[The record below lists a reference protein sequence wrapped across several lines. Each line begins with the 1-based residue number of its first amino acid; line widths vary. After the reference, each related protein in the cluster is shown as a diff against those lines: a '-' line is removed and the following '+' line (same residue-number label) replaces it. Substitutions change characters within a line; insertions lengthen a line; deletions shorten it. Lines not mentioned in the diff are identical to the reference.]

1 MALVAMAELAMTAFL
16 INEVNEQ
23 NHWPTP
29 GYRSLLIFFCF
40 NAAWTTLFA
49 TAYVLWII
57 DGAVHIL
64 ASIASSVMWLL
75 VTTLL
80 WGVAARFMH
89 VTRTG
94 GNCAG
99 VPTITRCRQAL
110 TVEALGWTELGL
122 SLMTLL
128 ATCFWVRKNRRR
140 SYVNDSRRLV

>member
-1 MALVAMAELAMTAFL
+1 M
-16 INEVNEQ
+16 Q
-23 NHWPTP
+23 
-29 GYRSLLIFFCF
+29 
-40 NAAWTTLFA
+40 
-49 TAYVLWII
+49 
-57 DGAVHIL
+57 
-64 ASIASSVMWLL
+64 
-75 VTTLL
+75 
-80 WGVAARFMH
+80 GVAARFMH

-99 VPTITRCRQAL
+99 VPTITRFVSDRLPATPIELNPTRSCRQSL